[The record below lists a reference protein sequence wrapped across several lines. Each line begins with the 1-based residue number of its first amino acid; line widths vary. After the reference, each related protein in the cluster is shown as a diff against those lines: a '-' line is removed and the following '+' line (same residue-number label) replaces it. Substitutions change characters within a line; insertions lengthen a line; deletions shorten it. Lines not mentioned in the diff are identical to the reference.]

1 MLAYVYSSAVLGID
15 AYIVKVEIDIS
26 AGLPSFSTVGLP
38 DTAVRESKDRVVA
51 AIRNSGFD
59 FPVRKVT
66 VNLAPADIK
75 KEGAA
80 FDLPIA
86 LGILAATEQLS
97 SERLKNYCVLGE
109 LSLDGNVRGVKG
121 ILPVALK
128 VKNENLEG
136 IILPKGNQAEAAV
149 VSPPLK
155 RGDLREGIKIIPVEN
170 LAQVVKFLQG
180 ELEIAPFRIDL
191 NHTFEEASVYE
202 LDFREVKGQGFA
214 KRALEVA
221 AAGSHNCLMFGTQ
234 YDIAF

>member
-1 MLAYVYSSAVLGID
+1 MLAYCYSSAVFGID
-15 AYIVKVEIDIS
+15 GYLVKVEVDIAS
-26 AGLPSFSTVGLP
+26 GLPSFSTVGLP

-59 FPVRKVT
+59 FPIKKVT

-86 LGILAATEQLS
+86 LGILAATEQLKT
-97 SERLKNYCVLGE
+97 EKLKTYCILGE
-109 LSLDGNVRGVKG
+109 LSLDGTVREVKG
-121 ILPVALK
+121 ILPITLK
-128 VKNENLEG
+128 LKTENFEG
-136 IILPKGNQAEAAV
+136 IILPKGNRAEAAV
-149 VSPPLK
+149 V
-155 RGDLREGIKIIPVEN
+155 EGIKIIPVEN

-191 NHTFEEASVYE
+191 NHTFKQASTYE

-221 AAGSHNCLMFGTQ
+221 ASGAHNVLKFGTQ
-234 YDIAF
+234 